1 MLSESNYYLNYFT
14 AIPVEE
20 ASKSEHVAIV
30 ITARGGHIGFME
42 GLWPAKEASEQYM
55 ARLFSQYFQAIFRD
69 EAFSR
74 LQSQ

>member
-1 MLSESNYYLNYFT
+1 MWLYFA

-42 GLWPAKEASEQYM
+42 GLWPGKARDQYM
-55 ARLFSQYFQAIFRD
+55 ARLFSQYYQGMFRNGGI
-69 EAFSR
+69 
-74 LQSQ
+74 LPQSI